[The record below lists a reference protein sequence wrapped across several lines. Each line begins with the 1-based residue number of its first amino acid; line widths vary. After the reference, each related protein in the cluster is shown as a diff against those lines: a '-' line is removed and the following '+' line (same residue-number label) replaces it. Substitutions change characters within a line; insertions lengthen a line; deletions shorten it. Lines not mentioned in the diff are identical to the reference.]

1 MRYIR
6 FSHNN
11 QLHYGL
17 LRNDNKVEH
26 LIGNNPD
33 SFQTTGNYFQLSEVK
48 LLPPCEPSKIVCVGL
63 NYHKH
68 AAELGLH
75 LPDEPVIFLKPTS
88 SIIGPEDNI
97 ILPSQSSQVDYEA
110 ELAVVIGRKAQNIS
124 EQQSG
129 DYIWGYTCLNDVT
142 ARDIQNKD
150 TQWTRAKSFDTFCP
164 IGPWIKSGIS
174 VDNLNISLLLNGET
188 KQAASTRDMIFSV
201 PQLISF
207 VSRVM
212 TLYPGDIIS
221 TGTPSGIGALK
232 VGDKVEIFISEL
244 GTLVNYVS

>member
-201 PQLISF
+201 PKLISF